1 MSADPKSYPSQLE
14 KVKAITDQLEAG
26 IQSLFESEKFKQYL
40 KTLSKFHNYSL
51 NNTLLIAMQKPDAT
65 LVAGYTTWKRQFGRQ
80 VRKGANGIRILAP
93 APYKKKIEVDKTDTA
108 TGRIVKNPDGTNA
121 KETQEVLMPAFKVVN
136 VFDVSQTDGKPLP
149 TIGVNELTGDVAQY
163 DLFFKALTRACPVP
177 IEFEQ
182 IENGAR
188 GYFHVVE
195 NRIAIQESMS
205 QVQTVKT
212 AIHEMAHQR
221 LHSIGS
227 SAKANPSETRLT
239 RNHKEVEAESV
250 AFTVCQHYGIDT
262 GSCEIAGE
270 AMTLKL
276 HLSQHDDGEGFTIH
290 SEGKDIWEAMPE
302 SELRRLEPVLISAA
316 ELHYWTSEVE
326 QAETIQ
332 AVKDVACRFME
343 DETLG
348 LSREQCQRF
357 WTVIEQK
364 EAEFAPPSALADLQA
379 KKAKAEKEKPS
390 KHARNK
396 QKMQEE
402 AR

>member
-163 DLFFKALTRACPVP
+163 DLFFDALTR
-177 IEFEQ
+177 
-182 IENGAR
+182 
-188 GYFHVVE
+188 
-195 NRIAIQESMS
+195 
-205 QVQTVKT
+205 
-212 AIHEMAHQR
+212 
-221 LHSIGS
+221 
-227 SAKANPSETRLT
+227 
-239 RNHKEVEAESV
+239 
-250 AFTVCQHYGIDT
+250 D
-262 GSCEIAGE
+262 IAG
-270 AMTLKL
+270 
-276 HLSQHDDGEGFTIH
+276 QFT
-290 SEGKDIWEAMPE
+290 D
-302 SELRRLEPVLISAA
+302 
-316 ELHYWTSEVE
+316 
-326 QAETIQ
+326 
-332 AVKDVACRFME
+332 
-343 DETLG
+343 
-348 LSREQCQRF
+348 
-357 WTVIEQK
+357 
-364 EAEFAPPSALADLQA
+364 
-379 KKAKAEKEKPS
+379 
-390 KHARNK
+390 
-396 QKMQEE
+396 
-402 AR
+402 